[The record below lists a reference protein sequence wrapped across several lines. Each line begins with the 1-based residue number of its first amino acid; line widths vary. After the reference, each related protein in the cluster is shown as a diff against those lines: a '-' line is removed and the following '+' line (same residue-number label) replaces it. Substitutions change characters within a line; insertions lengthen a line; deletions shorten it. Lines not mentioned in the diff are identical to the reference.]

1 MDGRGG
7 SDKQGGS
14 EASDDEVEI
23 GKSGGDSW
31 NPERSMEVRGEKLED
46 WMRDFWCLNGVW
58 MG

>member
-7 SDKQGGS
+7 SDKQGRS

-46 WMRDFWCLNGVW
+46 
-58 MG
+58 